1 VAWEW
6 DENLGF
12 EWRPAERVDQRHRD
26 SDDGPAGVS
35 REAANHPGPPA
46 INEKSPLAGLF
57 SFIRPESES
66 NLEGS
71 TNRQESR
78 FGRRSRPQGERHG
91 WRESG
96 VSREAANHPGPPAN
110 LNYVSGRHT
119 LAGFFLLLPYCYL
132 SDDLPVT

>member
-1 VAWEW
+1 MSVAWER

-12 EWRPAERVDQRHRD
+12 EWRRAERVDQRHRD
-26 SDDGPAGVS
+26 SDDGPA
-35 REAANHPGPPA
+35 
-46 INEKSPLAGLF
+46 
-57 SFIRPESES
+57 
-66 NLEGS
+66 
-71 TNRQESR
+71 
-78 FGRRSRPQGERHG
+78 
-91 WRESG
+91 G